1 MLDWDVIVGLIKKV
15 ISQLRNDIEIPRIVK
30 EAIFELLGSRCT
42 IIYYPLENEINR
54 GFHIKKIVNGKL
66 EDFVYINTDKTME
79 QQVFT
84 AAHEM
89 GHVFKISNEVQK
101 LASGIGFELEM
112 NDELEEQITDRFA
125 AELLMPE
132 EEFRHLFAKNIEEFG
147 YSNQITL
154 LQLFRVIAKL
164 MDDFMCPYNSVR
176 KRLFEVGL
184 LKDDELQKYLKNNKK
199 KHEELAEVLK
209 KDNNSPINSTTNVK
223 TISGLRS
230 LIEKASVSA
239 NVDLML
245 VEHIKKAFELE
256 DVTTDGDLTIE
267 IAKVD

>member
-1 MLDWDVIVGLIKKV
+1 M
-15 ISQLRNDIEIPRIVK
+15 
-30 EAIFELLGSRCT
+30 
-42 IIYYPLENEINR
+42 
-54 GFHIKKIVNGKL
+54 
-66 EDFVYINTDKTME
+66 
-79 QQVFT
+79 
-84 AAHEM
+84 
-89 GHVFKISNEVQK
+89 
-101 LASGIGFELEM
+101 
-112 NDELEEQITDRFA
+112 
-125 AELLMPE
+125 
-132 EEFRHLFAKNIEEFG
+132 FAKNIEEFG